1 MIGDKSVV
9 TRTMITTGAKKT
21 SDNNPTEIPFC
32 ATISATSPRHT
43 IPAPICTDSLFV
55 YLHNNA
61 PKPHPT
67 IFEITA
73 ITHKMIVKMINVS
86 VIP

>member
-9 TRTMITTGAKKT
+9 TWTMITTGAKKT
-21 SDNNPTEIPFC
+21 SDNNPTEIPFY
-32 ATISATSPRHT
+32 ATINATSPRHT
-43 IPAPICTDSLFV
+43 IPATICTDSHIIYF
-55 YLHNNA
+55 HNNA
-61 PKPHPT
+61 PTPHPA

-73 ITHKMIVKMINVS
+73 ITHKMIVKMINVC

>member
-1 MIGDKSVV
+1 MIGDNKVV
-9 TRTMITTGAKKT
+9 TSTMITTGAKKT
-21 SDNNPTEIPFC
+21 SESNPTEIPFC

-43 IPAPICTDSLFV
+43 IPAPICTDSRFP
-55 YLHNNA
+55 YLQSKA
-61 PKPHPT
+61 PRPHPA

-73 ITHKMIVKMINVS
+73 ITHKIIVNTINVC